1 MKKGERRSFCDT
13 EMANDNN
20 LSSLVHELR
29 ERVAASSST
38 PANTLGRSCGDD
50 DALEIRF
57 RAVIP
62 NLLKTYVAPSLGN
75 GREVS
80 AVLKLVGHTAR
91 NIPGVFYHG
100 DPAAIFPVIGHLM
113 PFFAEPEFVP
123 AHGVILETVGS
134 LLMLLRSNSRKA
146 YRMFFHDA
154 LQAIEDM
161 QPFASIH
168 SNEPELYES
177 HIPFRCFCMSFSG
190 VWGDS
195 CHLCDLPDT
204 NKPKDGDGLVL
215 NLMGAKRWQP
225 FATCVIKLICKCLT
239 EGTLYVEGLIHTSF
253 VKAACSLVCC
263 GGADVQ
269 MACFEFASLVGS
281 ILSFNILP
289 HVGLIQ
295 SIILLLSAADE
306 EGLPVYRNAIYDS
319 TIGRCLT
326 TVYSSCSDVAVKLT
340 AESLVL
346 VFPNALQRT
355 KSEELKASL
364 CSAYVRIVKSCPPR
378 IWNLHCLLELLQLS
392 EPCFSLIECFKAVLV
407 ALRPDFVRGET
418 SKCGSHTSVAS
429 DRPVNV
435 GHKRHIKD
443 GSTHKRKRQK
453 VGADTQQGVYF
464 APEVTDE
471 TDGKD
476 AASLR
481 VMLISTVESL
491 KPPPAGPSLLR
502 PEVSIAALSMITNAL
517 CLCPWTGMTYRLF
530 HSMYAWIPWIAEQV
544 EKKYPVVF
552 DISYYLEG
560 IHSALLVPDLDL
572 QCEYTSKGNDLDAI
586 QVLLKLPWTHSL
598 LFKKPGSLLKSKCL
612 SVGIWTKLGL
622 RDGSGFDIFNMALSD
637 DFEQVRA
644 VAVISM
650 PLKVVFSDIDALP
663 HIFRRLEYLLKEEH
677 LMVKKTIPQS
687 LGFLSCL
694 YGSNT
699 TGSDKTACHI
709 FLHEDVKKDET
720 LNCLL
725 QGFQCSKILGHTAPD
740 ILVRTRSQW
749 IRCLQYLL
757 LHVNTDVREAFCAQI
772 GIFVQHPIVSCLFL
786 DENATEKSCERNFFD
801 LIEDS
806 LATAKDLLIIQTLLE
821 TTAEVMVA
829 ADITSELFL
838 FSLFLLIDQLDHPN
852 LIVRIN
858 ASRLINRSCYIH
870 VKGGFAMLLSRA
882 AHVQN
887 ALFDNLSVRL
897 TNRPNVVKEF
907 AEAVLG
913 VETGELVRNMVPVVL
928 PKLLVYWQENAQA
941 ASTLS
946 ELAKLLEIDVVP
958 LIVNWLPRVLAFA
971 LNQKEEKN
979 LLSVL
984 QLYHSQIG
992 SDNKEIFAAAL
1003 PALLDELVCFVDI
1016 SDTPETD
1023 RRLQRLPEA
1032 IKKISKVLTNAE
1044 DLPGFLQNH
1053 FVGLLNSIDRKML
1066 HADDIFLQ
1074 KQALKRI
1081 KLLIEMMGH
1090 YLSTYVPK
1098 LMVLL
1103 MHAIDKDAL
1112 QSEGLMVLHFFTKKL
1127 SAVSPSSIK
1136 HVISQVFAALIPF
1149 LEREKEGPHVYLD
1162 EVVKI
1167 LEELVLK
1174 NRDILKQHI
1183 CEFPLLPSIP
1193 SLAELNNAIQEARG
1207 LMSLKDQLR
1216 DIVNCMKHENLN
1228 VRYMVACELSKLLYQ
1243 RNEDVAALIAG
1254 ELISDM
1260 EILSSLITSL
1270 LQGCAEESRTT
1281 VGQRLKLVCADCLG
1295 AIGAIDP
1302 AKVRVA
1308 SCNRFKIQCSDDDL
1322 IFELIHKHLARA
1334 FRAAQDT
1341 IIQDSAAL
1349 AIQELLKIAGCEP
1362 SLAGNAGVSTP
1373 QERVLLNVSGSRRPR
1388 GSNEVNERGQNLWDR
1403 FSDYVKELIAPC
1415 LTSRFQLPNASDP
1428 GSAGP
1433 IYRPSMSF
1441 RRWLSYWIKKL
1452 TAHATGSRVGIFAAC
1467 RGIVRHDMQT
1477 ATYLLP
1483 YLVLDVVCHGTEAA
1497 RLSISEEI
1505 LSVLDAAASENSGVT
1520 INSGGVG
1527 QSEVCVQAVFT
1538 LLDNLGQWVDDVK
1551 QGVALSVSLQS
1562 SGGRQVASKSKDQV
1576 SASTTE
1582 QDQLLVQCKYV
1593 LELLLAIPK
1602 VTLARASFR
1611 CQAYARS
1618 LMYLESHVREKSGSL
1633 NPAAEKSG
1641 LFENADV
1648 SSLMGIYSCLDE
1660 PDGLSGFASLS
1671 KSLSLQDQLLIDKKS
1686 GNWAE
1691 VFTACEQALQMEPT
1705 SVQRHSD
1712 VLNCLLNMCHHQT
1725 MVTHVDGLISRVPEY
1740 KKTWC
1745 TQGVQAAWRL
1755 GKWDLMDEYLGGAD
1769 EEGLLFSSSDSNA
1782 SFDRDVAKILQA
1794 MMKKDQ
1800 YSVAE
1805 RIAISKQAL
1814 IAPLAAAGM
1823 DSYTRAYPFV
1833 VKLHLLRELEDFQA
1847 LLNGDS
1853 YLEKSF
1859 STTDPVFSKVV
1870 DNWENRL
1877 RFTQSSLWTREP
1889 LLAFRRLVFGASGL
1903 GAQVG
1908 NCWLQYAKLCRL
1920 AGHYETAHRAILEAQ
1935 ASGAPNVHMEKAK
1948 LLWIT
1953 RRSDS
1958 AMIELQQSLLNMPEG
1973 VVDSTVISSI
1983 NSLLMAP
1990 LNPEPTVRNT
2000 QSFNDKKNVA
2010 KTLLLYS
2017 KWIHYSGQKQKK
2029 DVLNLYTQVKDLQ
2042 PWEKG
2047 YFHLAKYYDELY
2059 VDARKCQQESFV
2071 LSSGGSKKGSASS
2084 NSSTEKAGWDYLF
2097 KGMYFYAKGLH
2108 SGHKNLFQALPRLLT
2123 LWFDFGTVYQ
2133 MSGSAGNKELKST
2146 HMKIMSLMRGC
2157 LKDLPTYQWLT
2168 VLPQLVSRIC
2178 HQNGETVQMVKNII
2192 TSVLH
2197 QFPQQG
2203 LWIMAAV
2210 SKSTVP
2216 ARREAAAEIIQGARK
2231 GFNQSDRGHNLFL
2244 QFASLTDHFIK
2255 LCFHGGQPRSKI
2267 INIAT
2272 EFSALKR
2279 MMPLDIIMPIQQ
2291 SLTIT
2296 LPAFDMSNNE
2306 RHSASVF
2313 SGSDLPTISGI
2324 ADEAEILSSLQ
2335 RPKKIILLGND
2346 GIEYPFLCKPKDDLR
2361 KDARMMEFTAMINRL
2376 LSKYPESRRRKLYI
2390 RTFAVVP
2397 LTEDCG
2403 MVEWVPHTRGL
2414 RHILQDIYIS
2424 CGRFD
2429 RQKTNPQIK
2438 RIYDQCP
2445 VKKEYEMLKTKIL
2458 PMFPPVFHKWFLTT
2472 FSEPAAWF
2480 RSRVAYAHTTAVWS
2494 MVGHIVGLGD
2504 RHGENILFD
2513 STSGDCVH
2521 VDFSCLFDKGLQLE
2535 KPELVPFRLTQE
2547 RKWKIDCNM
2556 IDGLGIT
2563 GYEGIFMRVCEIT
2576 LTVLRTHRETLM
2588 SILETFIHDPLVE
2601 WTKSHK
2607 SSGVEVQNPHAQRAI
2622 SSIEARLRG
2631 VVVGVP
2637 LPVEGQ
2643 ARRLIADAVSLENLG
2658 KMYIWWMPWFENY
2671 HPPPVVLGLIKRLL
2685 SSSSSVLQ
2693 MSIETTPWSHSRHPH
2708 SPPQETSLIL
2718 PKRPSSTTVSGGLP
2732 AVGCRFLIGIS
2743 EPLPQPCIAGDFT
2756 GESGV
2761 GVGGG
2766 GGGGGLTDKISR
2778 RDVYL
2783 YITDSPRL
2791 SQELAVV
2798 LVYLDKLERDEDS
2811 L

>member
-1 MKKGERRSFCDT
+1 
-13 EMANDNN
+13 MANDNN
-20 LSSLVHELR
+20 LSSLVHKLR
-29 ERVAASSST
+29 ERVAASS
-38 PANTLGRSCGDD
+38 ANNLGHAYGED

-62 NLLKTYVAPSLGN
+62 NLLNAYVVPSLGSR
-75 GREVS
+75 REVT

-91 NIPGVFYHG
+91 NLPGVFYHG
-100 DPAAIFPVIGHLM
+100 DPAAVFPVIAHIL

-123 AHGVILETVGS
+123 GHVVILDTVGS

-146 YRMFFHDA
+146 YRMFFQDA
-154 LQAIEDM
+154 LQTIQDM
-161 QPFASIH
+161 QPIASLH
-168 SNEPELYES
+168 SDAS
-177 HIPFRCFCMSFSG
+177 HIPFRCFSMSFSG

-195 CHLCDLPDT
+195 CHLCDLPVA
-204 NKPKDGDGLVL
+204 NKPAEGDGLVL
-215 NLMGAKRWQP
+215 SLLGPKRWEP

-253 VKAACSLVCC
+253 LKAACSLVCS
-263 GGADVQ
+263 GGADLQ
-269 MACFEFASLVGS
+269 MACFELASLVGS
-281 ILSFNILP
+281 ILSFNMLP
-289 HVGLIQ
+289 HLGLIQ
-295 SIILLLSAADE
+295 SIILLLSADE
-306 EGLPVYRNAIYDS
+306 EGLPVYRNAVYDS
-319 TIGRCLT
+319 TLGRCLA
-326 TVYSSCSDVAVKLT
+326 TVYSSCSDVTVKLT
-340 AESLVL
+340 AESIVL
-346 VFPNALQRT
+346 VFPHVLQRT

-364 CSAYVRIVKSCPPR
+364 CSAYVRIVKSCPPYV
-378 IWNLHCLLELLQLS
+378 WKLHCLLELLHLS
-392 EPCFSLIECFKAVLV
+392 EPCFQLIECFQAVLV
-407 ALRPDFVRGET
+407 VLGPDFYT
-418 SKCGSHTSVAS
+418 AKCGSHTTAAS
-429 DRPVNV
+429 DRPVQGINA
-435 GHKRHIKD
+435 GQKRHMED

-453 VGADTQQGVYF
+453 VGVDTQQGVYF
-464 APEVTDE
+464 APEITDE

-476 AASLR
+476 AANLHR
-481 VMLISTVESL
+481 MLISAVESL

-502 PEVSIAALSMITNAL
+502 PEISIVALSILTNAF
-517 CLCPWTGMTYRLF
+517 CLCPWTRMTYSLF
-530 HSMYAWIPWIAEQV
+530 RQMYAWIPWIAEQV
-544 EKKYPVVF
+544 ENKNPIIF
-552 DISYYLEG
+552 DISLYLEG
-560 IHSALLVPDLDL
+560 IYNMLLVLDLDL
-572 QCEYTSKGNDLDAI
+572 QHEYTSKENDLDAI
-586 QVLLKLPWTHSL
+586 QVLLKLPWKHSL
-598 LFKKPGSLLKSKCL
+598 LFKRPSSLGKAKCL
-612 SVGIWTKLGL
+612 SVGIWTKLGIQS
-622 RDGSGFDIFNMALSD
+622 GSGFDIFSMALSD
-637 DFEQVRA
+637 DSEQVRA

-650 PLKVVFSDIDALP
+650 PLKVLFTGLDALP
-663 HIFRRLEYLLKEEH
+663 HIFRRLEHLLKEED

-694 YGSNT
+694 YGSST
-699 TGSDKTACHI
+699 TGPEKTACHL
-709 FLHEDVKKDET
+709 FLHEDLKKDET

-725 QGFQCSKILGHTAPD
+725 QGFQCSKCDKLIESKDEKHFRIIETPEMGNLEMGHHCDYSDLQSLYFNLLYDDSSEETQLACVEVIQRVLGHTTPD

-772 GIFVQHPIVSCLFL
+772 GIFVQQPIVSCLFL
-786 DENATEKSCERNFFD
+786 DEDAMEKSCERNFFD
-801 LIEDS
+801 LIENS
-806 LATAKDLLIIQTLLE
+806 LATAKDLLVIQTLLE
-821 TTAEVMVA
+821 TAAEVMVA
-829 ADITSELFL
+829 VDITSELFL

-882 AHVQN
+882 AHIQTK
-887 ALFDNLSVRL
+887 LFDNLSARL
-897 TNRPNVVKEF
+897 TIRPNVVREF

-913 VETGELVRNMVPVVL
+913 VETEELVKKMVPVVL
-928 PKLLVYWQENAQA
+928 PKLLVYWQDNAQA
-941 ASTLS
+941 AKTLN
-946 ELAKLLEIDVVP
+946 ELAKLLDTDVVP

-971 LNQKEEKN
+971 LNQEEEKN

-992 SDNKEIFAAAL
+992 SDNKEIFSAAL
-1003 PALLDELVCFVDI
+1003 PALLDELVCFLDI
-1016 SDTPETD
+1016 ADTPETD

-1112 QSEGLMVLHFFTKKL
+1112 QSEGLFVLHFFTKKL
-1127 SAVSPSSIK
+1127 AAVSPSSIK

-1149 LEREKEGPHVYLD
+1149 LEREKEGPHVCLD

-1193 SLAELNNAIQEARG
+1193 SLAGLNNAIQEARG

-1216 DIVNCMKHENLN
+1216 EIVNGMKHENLN

-1243 RNEDVAALIAG
+1243 RNEDVAALISD
-1254 ELISDM
+1254 ELMSDM

-1270 LQGCAEESRTT
+1270 LQGCSEESRTT

-1295 AIGAIDP
+1295 AVGAVDP

-1322 IFELIHKHLARA
+1322 IFELIDKHLTRA

-1362 SLAGNAGVSTP
+1362 SLAGNVVVLTP
-1373 QERVLLNVSGSRRPR
+1373 QEPVQVSVSGSIKYGR
-1388 GSNEVNERGQNLWDR
+1388 SSEVNERGQKLWGR
-1403 FSDYVKELIAPC
+1403 FSNYVKELIAPC
-1415 LTSRFQLPNASDP
+1415 LTSRFQLPNVSDP

-1452 TAHATGSRVGIFAAC
+1452 TAHANGSRVSIFAAC

-1505 LSVLDAAASENSGVT
+1505 LSVLDAATSENSGA
-1520 INSGGVG
+1520 NNFGVG
-1527 QSEVCVQAVFT
+1527 QSEVCVQSVFT

-1551 QGVALSVSLQS
+1551 QGVALSLSVQS

-1576 SASTTE
+1576 STSTTE

-1633 NPAAEKSG
+1633 NPAAEKTG
-1641 LFENADV
+1641 FFENADV

-1823 DSYTRAYPFV
+1823 DSYTRAYPFA

-1847 LLNGDS
+1847 LLNGES

-1859 STTDPVFSKVV
+1859 STSDPVFSKVV

-1877 RFTQSSLWTREP
+1877 RFTQSSLWTRET

-1958 AMIELQQSLLNMPEG
+1958 AIIELQQSLLNMPEG

-1990 LNPEPTVRNT
+1990 PNPEPAVRNT
-2000 QSFNDKKNVA
+2000 QSFSDKKDVA
-2010 KTLLLYS
+2010 KTLLLYT
-2017 KWIHYSGQKQKK
+2017 KWIHHSGQKQKK

-2059 VDARKCQQESFV
+2059 VDARKCQQESIV
-2071 LSSGGSKKGSASS
+2071 LSSAGSKKGSVSS
-2084 NSSTEKAGWDYLF
+2084 NSGTEKAGWEYLF

-2123 LWFDFGTVYQ
+2123 LWFDFGTIYQ
-2133 MSGSAGNKELKST
+2133 MSGSAGNKEMKST

-2210 SKSTVP
+2210 SKSAVP
-2216 ARREAAAEIIQGARK
+2216 ARREAAAEILQGARK
-2231 GFNQSDRGHNLFL
+2231 GFNQSDRGHNMFI

-2296 LPAFDMSNNE
+2296 LPAFDTKNNE

-2324 ADEAEILSSLQ
+2324 TDEAEILSSLQ

-2414 RHILQDIYIS
+2414 RHILQDIYMS

-2438 RIYDQCP
+2438 RIYDQCAA
-2445 VKKEYEMLKTKIL
+2445 KKECEMLKTKIL
-2458 PMFPPVFHKWFLTT
+2458 PMFPPLFHKWFLTT

-2494 MVGHIVGLGD
+2494 MVGHVVGLGD

-2535 KPELVPFRLTQE
+2535 KPELVPFRLTQ
-2547 RKWKIDCNM
+2547 NM

-2563 GYEGIFMRVCEIT
+2563 GYEGIFMKVCEIT

-2631 VVVGVP
+2631 VVIGVP

-2643 ARRLIADAVSLENLG
+2643 ARRLISDAVSLENLG
-2658 KMYIWWMPWFENY
+2658 KMYIWWMPWF
-2671 HPPPVVLGLIKRLL
+2671 
-2685 SSSSSVLQ
+2685 
-2693 MSIETTPWSHSRHPH
+2693 
-2708 SPPQETSLIL
+2708 
-2718 PKRPSSTTVSGGLP
+2718 
-2732 AVGCRFLIGIS
+2732 
-2743 EPLPQPCIAGDFT
+2743 
-2756 GESGV
+2756 
-2761 GVGGG
+2761 
-2766 GGGGGLTDKISR
+2766 
-2778 RDVYL
+2778 
-2783 YITDSPRL
+2783 
-2791 SQELAVV
+2791 
-2798 LVYLDKLERDEDS
+2798 
-2811 L
+2811 

>member
-1 MKKGERRSFCDT
+1 
-13 EMANDNN
+13 MAKDDNN

-29 ERVAASSST
+29 ERVAASAST
-38 PANTLGRSCGDD
+38 PANNLRHSSGDE

-62 NLLKTYVAPSLGN
+62 NLLNTYVVPSLGN
-75 GREVS
+75 GREVT

-100 DPAAIFPVIGHLM
+100 TPSAILPVIARII

-123 AHGVILETVGS
+123 GHGVLLETVGS

-146 YRMFFHDA
+146 YRIFFHDA
-154 LQAIEDM
+154 LQAIQDM
-161 QPFASIH
+161 QPIASLH
-168 SNEPELYES
+168 SIEPEVCES

-190 VWGDS
+190 IGG
-195 CHLCDLPDT
+195 DLPDA
-204 NKPKDGDGLVL
+204 NKPRDGDGLVL
-215 NLMGAKRWQP
+215 NLLGANRWQP
-225 FATCVIKLICKCLT
+225 FATCILKLICKCLT
-239 EGTLYVEGLIHTSF
+239 EGTLYVQGLIHTSF
-253 VKAACSLVCC
+253 FKAACSLVCC

-269 MACFEFASLVGS
+269 MACFEFATLVGS
-281 ILSFNILP
+281 ILTFNILP
-289 HVGLIQ
+289 HVALIQ
-295 SIILLLSAADE
+295 SIILLLSAD
-306 EGLPVYRNAIYDS
+306 EGLPVYRNTIYDS
-319 TIGRCLT
+319 TIGRFLT
-326 TVYSSCSDVAVKLT
+326 AVYSSCSDAAVKLT

-346 VFPNALQRT
+346 VLSHALQRT

-364 CSAYVRIVKSCPPR
+364 CSAYVRIVKSCPPC
-378 IWNLHCLLELLQLS
+378 IWKIHCLLELLHLP
-392 EPCFSLIECFKAVLV
+392 EPCFQLIECFKAVLIV
-407 ALRPDFVRGET
+407 LGPGCVRVET
-418 SKCGSHTSVAS
+418 TKCGSHTSATS
-429 DRPVNV
+429 DRPVQGINA
-435 GHKRHIKD
+435 GKKRHIED
-443 GSTHKRKRQK
+443 ESTYKRKRQK
-453 VGADTQQGVYF
+453 VGDDIRRGVYF
-464 APEVTDE
+464 APEFADE

-481 VMLISTVESL
+481 EMLISTVESL
-491 KPPPAGPSLLR
+491 KPPPAGPSLSQT
-502 PEVSIAALSMITNAL
+502 ESSIVALSMLTNAF
-517 CLCPWTGMTYRLF
+517 CFCPWTDMTHRLF
-530 HSMYAWIPWIAEQV
+530 NQMYAWIPWIAGQV
-544 EKKYPVVF
+544 EETNPIMF
-552 DISYYLEG
+552 DISIYLEG
-560 IHSALLVPDLDL
+560 IHNLLLVGVDP
-572 QCEYTSKGNDLDAI
+572 QYEYTSKGNDLVAI
-586 QVLLKLPWTHSL
+586 QFLLKLPWTHFM
-598 LFKKPGSLLKSKCL
+598 LFKTPSSLVKSKCL

-622 RDGSGFDIFNMALSD
+622 QDGSDFDIFSWSLSD
-637 DFEQVRA
+637 DFEQVQA
-644 VAVISM
+644 VAAISM
-650 PLKVVFSDIDALP
+650 PLKVLFSGLGALLHMFP
-663 HIFRRLEYLLKEEH
+663 KLEH
-677 LMVKKTIPQS
+677 LLEEKELMIKKAIPQS

-694 YGSNT
+694 YGSST
-699 TGSDKTACHI
+699 TDSEKTACHL
-709 FLHEDVKKDET
+709 FLHEDLKKDET
-720 LNCLL
+720 LNSLL
-725 QGFQCSKILGHTAPD
+725 QGFRCSKCDKFIEREGEKHFRIIETPEMVKLKMDHHRDYFNLQSLYFNLLYDESSEETQLACVEVIRRILGHTSPD

-757 LHVNTDVREAFCAQI
+757 VHVNTDVREAFCAQI

-786 DENATEKSCERNFFD
+786 SEDATEKSCERNFLN
-801 LIEDS
+801 LIEHS
-806 LATAKDLLIIQTLLE
+806 LAAAKDLLVIQTLLE

-829 ADITSELFL
+829 VDVTSELFL
-838 FSLFLLIDQLDHPN
+838 ICLFLLIDQLDHPN

-858 ASRLINRSCYIH
+858 ASKLINRSCYIH
-870 VKGGFAMLLSRA
+870 VKGGFATLLSTA
-882 AHVQN
+882 SHIQN
-887 ALFDNLSVRL
+887 ELFDNLSVRL
-897 TNRPNVVKEF
+897 TSRPNVVREF

-913 VETGELVRNMVPVVL
+913 VETEELVRKMVPAVL

-941 ASTLS
+941 ANTLN
-946 ELAKLLEIDVVP
+946 ELAKLIDTDVVP

-971 LNQKEEKN
+971 LNQEEDKN

-992 SDNKEIFAAAL
+992 SDNQEIFAAAL

-1016 SDTPETD
+1016 ADTPETD
-1023 RRLQRLPEA
+1023 RRLQRLPDA

-1103 MHAIDKDAL
+1103 MHAIEKDAL
-1112 QSEGLMVLHFFTKKL
+1112 QSEGLLVLHFFTRKL
-1127 SAVSPSSIK
+1127 ADVSPSSIK
-1136 HVISQVFAALIPF
+1136 YVISQIFAALIPF
-1149 LEREKEGPHVYLD
+1149 LEKEKEGPHVYLD

-1174 NRDILKQHI
+1174 NRDIVKEHI

-1193 SLAELNNAIQEARG
+1193 SLGELNNAIQEARG

-1216 DIVNCMKHENLN
+1216 DIVNGMKHENLN
-1228 VRYMVACELSKLLYQ
+1228 VRYMVACELSKLLYN

-1254 ELISDM
+1254 ELVSDM
-1260 EILSSLITSL
+1260 EILSSLITYL

-1308 SCNRFKIQCSDDDL
+1308 SCSRFKIQCSDDDL

-1362 SLAGNAGVSTP
+1362 SLAGNVVVLTP
-1373 QERVLLNVSGSRRPR
+1373 QEHVQVNVSGSRRC
-1388 GSNEVNERGQNLWDR
+1388 GGNNEVKDRGQKLWDR
-1403 FSDYVKELIAPC
+1403 FSNYVKELIAPC
-1415 LTSRFQLPNASDP
+1415 LTSRFQLPNVSDP

-1441 RRWLSYWIKKL
+1441 RRWLSYWIRKL
-1452 TAHATGSRVGIFAAC
+1452 TAFATGSRVSIFAAC

-1520 INSGGVG
+1520 INSFGVG

-1551 QGVALSVSLQS
+1551 QGVALSSSLQS
-1562 SGGRQVASKSKDQV
+1562 SGGRQVAPKSKDQV
-1576 SASTTE
+1576 SNSTTE
-1582 QDQLLVQCKYV
+1582 QDHLLVQCKYV

-1618 LMYLESHVREKSGSL
+1618 LMYLESHVRGKSGSL
-1633 NPAAEKSG
+1633 NPAAEKTG
-1641 LFENADV
+1641 IFENADV

-1671 KSLSLQDQLLIDKKS
+1671 KSLNLQDQLLINKKS
-1686 GNWAE
+1686 GNWAD

-1755 GKWDLMDEYLGGAD
+1755 GKWDLMDEYLDGAD
-1769 EEGLLFSSSDSNA
+1769 AEGLLFSSSDSNA
-1782 SFDRDVAKILQA
+1782 SFDRDVAKILHA

-1805 RIAISKQAL
+1805 GIAISKQAL

-1847 LLNGDS
+1847 VLNGDS

-1859 STTDPVFSKVV
+1859 STSDQVFSKAV

-1953 RRSDS
+1953 KRSDS
-1958 AMIELQQSLLNMPEG
+1958 AIIELQQSLLNMPEG

-1990 LNPEPTVRNT
+1990 PNPEPTVRNT
-2000 QSFNDKKNVA
+2000 QSFKEKKDVA

-2017 KWIHYSGQKQKK
+2017 KWIHHSGQKQKK
-2029 DVLNLYTQVKDLQ
+2029 DVLNLYTQVKELL

-2059 VDARKCQQESFV
+2059 VDARKCQQESSVF
-2071 LSSGGSKKGSASS
+2071 SSAGSKKGSVSS
-2084 NSSTEKAGWDYLF
+2084 NLSTEKAGWDYLF
-2097 KGMYFYAKGLH
+2097 KGMYFYAKALH

-2123 LWFDFGTVYQ
+2123 LWFDFGTIYKT
-2133 MSGSAGNKELKST
+2133 SGSAGNKELKST

-2178 HQNGETVQMVKNII
+2178 HQNADTVLMVKNII

-2231 GFNQSDRGHNLFL
+2231 GFNQSDRGHNLFI

-2255 LCFHGGQPRSKI
+2255 LCFHGGQPRSKV

-2291 SLTIT
+2291 SLTIS
-2296 LPAFDMSNNE
+2296 LPAFHMNNNE

-2390 RTFAVVP
+2390 RTFAVAP

-2403 MVEWVPHTRGL
+2403 LVEWVPHTRGL

-2424 CGRFD
+2424 CGKFD

-2438 RIYDQCP
+2438 RIYDQCA

-2535 KPELVPFRLTQE
+2535 KPELVPFRLTQ
-2547 RKWKIDCNM
+2547 NM

-2622 SSIEARLRG
+2622 SSIEARLQG

-2658 KMYIWWMPWFENY
+2658 KMYIWWMPWF
-2671 HPPPVVLGLIKRLL
+2671 
-2685 SSSSSVLQ
+2685 
-2693 MSIETTPWSHSRHPH
+2693 
-2708 SPPQETSLIL
+2708 
-2718 PKRPSSTTVSGGLP
+2718 
-2732 AVGCRFLIGIS
+2732 
-2743 EPLPQPCIAGDFT
+2743 
-2756 GESGV
+2756 
-2761 GVGGG
+2761 
-2766 GGGGGLTDKISR
+2766 
-2778 RDVYL
+2778 
-2783 YITDSPRL
+2783 
-2791 SQELAVV
+2791 
-2798 LVYLDKLERDEDS
+2798 
-2811 L
+2811 